1 MRKAIE
7 NNRPS
12 RRSTPGVPAA
22 TFRSPMT
29 DAQRTFIR
37 RFSSTA
43 VLWTALLWTIFTGW
57 EPGFVLLIAGLGL
70 VGLWEY
76 YSMLDA
82 GKRPSFKM
90 FGMFC
95 GAMMLG
101 GSFYWLAWAKQKPE
115 GLYDFEVG
123 TLLLFLLV
131 VFGRQMFLKRPDLVP
146 LETMAFTLFGLFYVP
161 WPFSYVAKIVYLT
174 PAADGHVTG
183 HWYVLFL
190 VLVTKFS
197 DMGAYLTGSLIG
209 KHQLVPHIS
218 PKKTWE
224 GFFGALVFSVGGGCG
239 LVALMP
245 QKLAL
250 IGYPNAIVLGLVLGL
265 AAVIGDLAESL
276 IKRSC
281 AVKDSGRFLPGIGGA
296 LDLIDSILFTAPMMY
311 FYMRFIVR

>member
-1 MRKAIE
+1 
-7 NNRPS
+7 
-12 RRSTPGVPAA
+12 
-22 TFRSPMT
+22 MT
-29 DAQRTFIR
+29 DAQVTFLR

-43 VLWTALLWTIFTGW
+43 VLWTVALWTILGGW

-76 YSMLDA
+76 YNMLDA
-82 GKRPSFKM
+82 GNRPNFKG

-95 GAMMLG
+95 GALLMAGL
-101 GSFYWLAWAKQKPE
+101 FYWLGYQRAQPD

-123 TLLLFLLV
+123 TLLLFMLV
-131 VFGRQMFLKRPDLVP
+131 MFARQMFPKMKGHVP
-146 LETMAFTLFGLFYVP
+146 LETISFTLFGLFYVP
-161 WPFSYVAKIVYLT
+161 WPFSFVAKIVYLL
-174 PAADGHVTG
+174 PRDALGHVTG
-183 HWYVLFL
+183 HWYVLFC

-209 KHQLVPHIS
+209 KTPLVPHIS

-224 GFFGALVFSVGGGCG
+224 GFFGALAFSTGGACG

-245 QKLAL
+245 VKLGLLNQTHAV
-250 IGYPNAIVLGLVLGL
+250 VLGLVLGF

-281 AVKDSGRFLPGIGGA
+281 NVKDSGRFLPGIGGA
-296 LDLIDSILFTAPMMY
+296 LDLIDSILFTAPMMF
-311 FYMRFIVR
+311 FYLRFVMR